1 MITLDKSL
9 PPPPLMLTLTSGH
22 IRQVFNSPL
31 GELTNMVRFIVAIG
45 SLWVEINL
53 DDMNE

>member
-1 MITLDKSL
+1 
-9 PPPPLMLTLTSGH
+9 MLTLTSGH